1 MVTDPAFVAPPAP
14 TEPADLVALLDR
26 AADLHGQRPAVRGA
40 TGAWTWSRLSA
51 ASRTVADR
59 LAELGVEPG
68 SRVLSVLRPGREFA
82 ALLFGV
88 LRAGCSLVPARP
100 ASSDF
105 ELSHLLS
112 DALPVLVA
120 VDDDGQ
126 APPAGGSA
134 AVRISTLLRDGAPP
148 AARPRT
154 RGTAGASEEA
164 LLLYTSGSTGRPKGI
179 VCPHRAVVFAARAIS
194 ERLGYRSQDV
204 VWNRLPLSFDYG
216 LYQFFLC
223 ALAGAEL
230 VLPPGGLSADEPA
243 RLREAGA
250 SVLPLVPAYGTVLA
264 RLAERDPRPTRVR
277 LLTNTGAALVGADA
291 ARVRAAFPGSSLVCM
306 YGMTECKRITAA
318 DHDEDLTHPGTVG
331 RALPG
336 TRLFVVDER
345 GRPQPPDTVGQI
357 VSAGPHVMAGYRNAP
372 EETARRFG
380 PSPDGD
386 GRAVY
391 TGDTGRID
399 SDGRLYFLGRSDDIF
414 KHRGWRMSTQE
425 LETALLDVPGVR
437 SAAAAPPDAA
447 GVLTVWVATELA
459 AREVLRALVERLG
472 AARAPDRCVVLAEL
486 PLTAHGKVDRE
497 ELRSAGWAQ

>member
-1 MVTDPAFVAPPAP
+1 MVTGPAPAAAAAP
-14 TEPADLVALLDR
+14 TEPADLVDLLDR
-26 AADLHGQRPAVRGA
+26 AAELHGSRPAVRDA
-40 TGAWTWSRLSA
+40 TGSWTWSRLSA

-59 LAELGVEPG
+59 LAERGVEPG
-68 SRVLSVLRPGREFA
+68 ARVLSLLRPGREFA

-100 ASSDF
+100 GSSDF

-112 DALPVLVA
+112 DARPVLVA
-120 VDDDGQ
+120 VDDDV
-126 APPAGGSA
+126 P
-134 AVRISTLLRDGAPP
+134 APP
-148 AARPRT
+148 AAGSTAVRSSALLCDGGRPPT
-154 RGTAGASEEA
+154 RAPRRVRGEAEA

-179 VCPHRAVVFAARAIS
+179 VCPHRAVVFAARAIA
-194 ERLGYRSQDV
+194 ERLGYQPHDV

-216 LYQFFLC
+216 LHQFFLC

-230 VLPPGGLSADEPA
+230 VLPPGELSADEPA

-250 SVLPLVPAYGTVLA
+250 SVLPLVPAYGAVLA
-264 RLAERDPRPTRVR
+264 RLAQRDPRPTRVR

-306 YGMTECKRITAA
+306 YGMTECKRITVA
-318 DHDEDLTHPGTVG
+318 DPDEDLTHPGTVG

-336 TRLFVVDER
+336 TRLFVVDDR
-345 GRPQPPDTVGQI
+345 GRPQPPGTVGQI

-386 GRAVY
+386 GTAVH
-391 TGDTGRID
+391 TGDTGRMD
-399 SDGRLYFLGRSDDIF
+399 PDGRLWFLGRSDDIF
-414 KHRGWRMSTQE
+414 KHRGWRMSTLE

-447 GVLTVWVATELA
+447 GVLTVWAATDLA
-459 AREVLRALVERLG
+459 AGEVLRALVERLG

-486 PLTAHGKVDRE
+486 PRTAHGKVDRE
-497 ELRSAGWAQ
+497 ALRSPGRAR